1 MHGLESQA
9 WTPSFFFFFFF
20 FLQKKNEYDMLSVK
34 IKKNMPSITGFS
46 SDQKSGRSEFLNIK
60 KFNY

>member
-1 MHGLESQA
+1 
-9 WTPSFFFFFFF
+9 
-20 FLQKKNEYDMLSVK
+20 MLSVK